1 MKTWKKWLIGF
12 AGVAVTAV
20 AMNLG
25 VPAPLAIQMGNEAT
39 EQLGE

>member
-1 MKTWKKWLIGF
+1 MKWKKWLISI

-20 AMNLG
+20 ALNLG
-25 VPAPLAIQMGNEAT
+25 IPAPLAIQLGNEAT